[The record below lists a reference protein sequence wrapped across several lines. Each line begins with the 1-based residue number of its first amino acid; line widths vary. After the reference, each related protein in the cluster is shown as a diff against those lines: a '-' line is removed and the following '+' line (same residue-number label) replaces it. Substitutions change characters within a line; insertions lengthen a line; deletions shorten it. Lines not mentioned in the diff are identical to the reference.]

1 MLYAI
6 AFKVTQS
13 PRIQLNSY
21 MRIQR
26 NMLFN
31 IKTPHERTSFERL
44 LLHSVPVK
52 KLCNKITEDNSKCL
66 TKTNLL
72 MYLNT
77 LYLFK
82 LIKVCFF
89 FFSVHFSSHHILR
102 LSFHG

>member
-21 MRIQR
+21 IRIQR
-26 NMLFN
+26 NTLFN

-52 KLCNKITEDNSKCL
+52 KLCNKITEHNSKCL
-66 TKTNLL
+66 TKNKFI
-72 MYLNT
+72 NV
-77 LYLFK
+77 FK
-82 LIKVCFF
+82 YIIF
-89 FFSVHFSSHHILR
+89 I
-102 LSFHG
+102 